1 MSPSANWDRTWG
13 HKAMFGS
20 AFAQISGQVVDV
32 ALNWYPEGESKAY
45 ARMSA
50 AALKLALLDAEA
62 EVKNDPDC
70 LGPDQ
75 QDLLVPPGED
85 DLDLIDLH
93 CQILGLN
100 AEILRDWSS
109 TILDTV
115 ADRVRAERAATPS
128 AEVICIAEARLRR
141 EAAAARDALF
151 VFIPVHSRGRHIGDQ
166 LAMGF

>member
-1 MSPSANWDRTWG
+1 MSASEDFTRVWG

-20 AFAQISGQVVDV
+20 AFAQISGEVIDV
-32 ALNWYPEGESKAY
+32 ALDWYPEGENKAF

-62 EVKNDPDC
+62 EVKADPDS

-75 QDLLVPPGED
+75 EDLLVPPAEV

-93 CQILGLN
+93 CQVLGLN
-100 AEILRDWSS
+100 ADILRDWSS
-109 TILDTV
+109 TILDTI

-128 AEVICIAEARLRR
+128 AEVICIAEARIRR
-141 EAAAARDALF
+141 EAAAAWEALF
-151 VFIPVHSRGRHIGDQ
+151 VSVPVHSRGRLIGHQ